1 MCIVVES
8 RPRKNSTRQK
18 NADALTLTSLSH
30 ANVHFFPEARLKLP
44 AKLALLT
51 FGFAAIAIGSAQPA
65 NAQVGTIAAVQSDP
79 ITRVDLPVGRAY
91 PLTTTVAITRVSIT
105 NAEIADVLVVG
116 ARELVINAKAAGE
129 TDALLWLANGSR
141 QHFRISVHSPSDRLQ
156 IALYIKMAEVRR
168 DFLRNVGLSTRY
180 RNAGTRVGTG
190 TFNTDNPFT
199 ADGKIL
205 IPDAGFITVLTD
217 FGTKNLISLLVVEE
231 QNGRAKTLAEPN
243 LLAGNKEEATFLAGG
258 EVPIP
263 VVQSAG
269 QPGGVTPVTIVYKE
283 FGVRLKFIGEIVSD
297 SLIKLNVEPEVSSL
311 DFVNSVLLSGFRIP
325 AFRTR
330 RVKTTVDV
338 QRDQSMIIS
347 GLFSNEQERVR
358 SGVPYLMDIPIL
370 GALFSSTRWQNSET
384 ELLVV
389 VTPVLVDP
397 RDPRPQDVLRLLPDT
412 ALPAREAIQKK
423 LQPINKPPSP
433 IIR

>member
-1 MCIVVES
+1 M
-8 RPRKNSTRQK
+8 
-18 NADALTLTSLSH
+18 
-30 ANVHFFPEARLKLP
+30 
-44 AKLALLT
+44 
-51 FGFAAIAIGSAQPA
+51 
-65 NAQVGTIAAVQSDP
+65 
-79 ITRVDLPVGRAY
+79 DLPVGRAY
-91 PLTTTVAITRVSIT
+91 PLTTPVTITRVSIT
-105 NAEIADVLVVG
+105 NAEIADVIVIS

-141 QHFRISVHSPSDRLQ
+141 QHFRISVHSPSDRMQ

-168 DFLRNVGLSTRY
+168 DFIRNIGLSARY
-180 RNAGTRVGTG
+180 NNAGTRVGTG
-190 TFNTDNPFT
+190 QFNTDNAFT
-199 ADGKIL
+199 PDGKVV
-205 IPDAGFITVLTD
+205 IPSAGFLTVLTD
-217 FGTKNLISLLVVEE
+217 FGTKNLLALLNLEE
-231 QNGRAKTLAEPN
+231 QNGRARTLAEPN

-263 VVQSAG
+263 VVQSIAG
-269 QPGGVTPVTIVYKE
+269 GQGSVAPVTIIFKE
-283 FGVRLKFIGEIVSD
+283 FGVRLRFVGEILSD
-297 SLIKLNVEPEVSSL
+297 SLIKLNVRPEVSSL

-330 RVKTTVDV
+330 RVETTVDV

-347 GLFSNEQERVR
+347 GLFSDEQERVR
-358 SGVPYLMDIPIL
+358 TGIPYLMDIPII
-370 GALFSSTRWQNSET
+370 GALFSSTRWQHAQT

-412 ALPAREAIQKK
+412 ALPAREAIQKR
-423 LQPINKPPSP
+423 LQPGSRPPSP